1 MEFTE
6 QQVYEAL
13 GLGAQAQ
20 EPAEPAAQASEVE
33 PAAQND
39 EQGANEQEPAEPA
52 QVENQPAAGTET
64 EIASAGNS
72 DDDGKTGT
80 EAGTTQTMSP
90 EQRRE
95 NAARRRQQEQQ
106 AAIDQ
111 AVQTAVNQERDRNA
125 AAMKELFTKAGL
137 KNTFTGQPI
146 TSMEEFNAWNDQY
159 SQSKLERELKAG
171 KLTTEGLATA
181 IGNHPIV
188 QQAQRLVT
196 QDAEAKNAQR
206 MAAAKEKIDAEIAE
220 IHKIDASI
228 TSLDDLLKAPYGQEL
243 YAMTKKG
250 YSIKDAHFLLNHE
263 RLEQAKLEAARQQ
276 GMNSARSKDHMTAT
290 NTPRG
295 GGAISV
301 PAADMAIFRQLN
313 PKATDAEIQAF
324 YNNYMKRQKGG

>member
-13 GLGAQAQ
+13 GLGEQAQESAEPAAQVSEVETAAQNVELGEQAQ
-20 EPAEPAAQASEVE
+20 EPAEPAMA
-33 PAAQND
+33 
-39 EQGANEQEPAEPA
+39 
-52 QVENQPAAGTET
+52 ENQPADGTET
-64 EIASAGNS
+64 ETES
-72 DDDGKTGT
+72 DENPEEEVQTETEVGK
-80 EAGTTQTMSP
+80 QTMSR

-111 AVQTAVNQERDRNA
+111 AVQTAINQERARND
-125 AAMKELFTKAGL
+125 AAMKDFFAKAGL
-137 KNTFTGQPI
+137 KNTITGQPI
-146 TSMEEFNAWNDQY
+146 TSMEEFNAWSDQY
-159 SQSKLERELKAG
+159 SRSKLERELKAG

-188 QQAQRLVT
+188 QQAQRLVN
-196 QDAEAKNAQR
+196 QNEEEKKAQQMSEAKA
-206 MAAAKEKIDAEIAE
+206 KIDAEIEE

-228 TSLDDLLKAPYGQEL
+228 SSLEDLLKAPYGKEL
-243 YAMTKKG
+243 YEMTRKG

-263 RLEQAKLEAARQQ
+263 KLEQAKLEAARQQ

-301 PAADMAIFRQLN
+301 PASEMAIFRQLN
-313 PKATDAEIQAF
+313 PKATDAEIQTF
-324 YNNYMKRQKGG
+324 YNNYKRKKGG